1 MRRNFY
7 GAVRTS
13 DSSDPVPFRSLVHGD
28 IVHGGQLME
37 PGRRLE
43 ASTYFG
49 PGSGFAR
56 LFSSLPNAPRRVGVL
71 GLGAGSILSFG
82 RKGDVFRFYEINP
95 QVVELA
101 RSEFTFLNDSPAMS
115 EIVLGDG
122 RLSLEREPPQQF
134 DVLAMDAF
142 SGDSIPLHLLTREAI
157 AIYLKHLKPGG
168 VLAFQATNRF
178 LDIMPIVAKLAAEHH
193 LTAVLVSDEPED
205 SGDGTNYW
213 LYETDQILVTAN
225 EELLRVPR
233 IQSAAK
239 VIPVAANVPAW
250 TDDYNNLFRILK
262 IWRDY

>member
-1 MRRNFY
+1 M
-7 GAVRTS
+7 
-13 DSSDPVPFRSLVHGD
+13 
-28 IVHGGQLME
+28 
-37 PGRRLE
+37 RLE

-56 LFSSLPNAPRRVGVL
+56 LFSSLPSAPRRVGVL

-95 QVVELA
+95 QVVDLA
-101 RSEFTFLNDSPAMS
+101 RSEFTFLDDSPAKS

-178 LDIMPIVAKLAAEHH
+178 LDIVPIVAKLAAEHH
-193 LTAVLVSDEPED
+193 LTAVLISDEPED
-205 SGDGTNYW
+205 TGDGTSYW
-213 LYETDQILVTAN
+213 LYETQQILVTGN
-225 EELLRVPR
+225 DELLRAPR

-239 VIPVAANVPAW
+239 NIPIAAGIPAW

-262 IWRDY
+262 IWRND